1 MGILGAALVLHGII
15 RRQRGS
21 RRLANLGN
29 CRLCRVRPTI
39 MKMAIDIDDAFIAKW
54 EQLYDSIEHDEE
66 DY

>member
-1 MGILGAALVLHGII
+1 
-15 RRQRGS
+15 
-21 RRLANLGN
+21 
-29 CRLCRVRPTI
+29 